1 MTKINNNNKWDNSIS
16 YHNYKSKPKL
26 DSNIE
31 KLNSLILHS
40 LLAEST
46 FPYLAESIYSHN
58 NKSDICDL
66 ILEDNEDA
74 KFEIEMFYTYHENIA
89 QQIEVDDQILEHILH
104 PTQIQNK
111 EHFKKIYTNLL
122 NYQDFDEF
130 YNDLKSKIKVLLSL
144 KPKSVQEVDEFIF
157 KNIKPNDNQFTYFL
171 AAEFVHE
178 DTTSSIKIENLIDT
192 YTEDDIITF
201 PCGHTFSDD
210 EKLDECPFCNN
221 NDED

>member
-1 MTKINNNNKWDNSIS
+1 MTKINNNKWDNSIS
-16 YHNYKSKPKL
+16 YHNYKPKPKL
-26 DSNIE
+26 DPKIE

-58 NKSDICDL
+58 NQSDICDL
-66 ILEDNEDA
+66 ILKDNENA

-89 QQIEVDDQILEHILH
+89 QQIELDDQILEQLLH

-111 EHFKKIYTNLL
+111 EYFKKIYTNLL

-144 KPKSVQEVDEFIF
+144 KPQSIQEVDEFIF
-157 KNIKPNDNQFTYFL
+157 KNIKTNDNQFTYFL

-192 YTEDDIITF
+192 YTKDDIITF

>member
-89 QQIEVDDQILEHILH
+89 
-104 PTQIQNK
+104 
-111 EHFKKIYTNLL
+111 
-122 NYQDFDEF
+122 
-130 YNDLKSKIKVLLSL
+130 
-144 KPKSVQEVDEFIF
+144 
-157 KNIKPNDNQFTYFL
+157 
-171 AAEFVHE
+171 
-178 DTTSSIKIENLIDT
+178 
-192 YTEDDIITF
+192 
-201 PCGHTFSDD
+201 
-210 EKLDECPFCNN
+210 
-221 NDED
+221 